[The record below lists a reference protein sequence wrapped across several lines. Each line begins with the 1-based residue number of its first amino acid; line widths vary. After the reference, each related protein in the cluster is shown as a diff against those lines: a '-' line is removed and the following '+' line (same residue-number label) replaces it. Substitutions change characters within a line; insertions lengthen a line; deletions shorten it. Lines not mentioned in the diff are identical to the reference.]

1 MSAILETMPVL
12 LNLWKSVLPL
22 MFLGCFLGNL
32 FLNTTMMQHLGKV
45 MRPLARLGNLP
56 AGVDIPLTL
65 CLVNNVAAYSMLAEL
80 KNNDLVNMREVVI
93 SFLVS
98 NIPKG
103 LFYTVFYIAPVV
115 LGSLGIRLGLIYL
128 FIYFGVFAVVGLVGL
143 LLGMLF
149 LPPQNEQDSF
159 EQLPQPSPAPLWNK
173 AIDAAKS
180 SLPTFGRLIAV
191 FVPVTFLVITLMQ
204 TEVVQQYLALVD
216 PALRKF
222 GLPAP
227 VLIVITTGM
236 FSTIA
241 AIGTLGPFLQV
252 GIVTPVQGIAALL
265 FASALHYFLS
275 FWCDDIPLN
284 VSFFGPRLGSKVS
297 VANLLVLEGVT
308 CLVLGVVM
316 LFN

>member
-1 MSAILETMPVL
+1 MDTILEALPVL

-32 FLNTTMMQHLGKV
+32 FLNTALMRHLGRV

-56 AGVDIPLTL
+56 SGVDTPLTL

-80 KNNDLVNMREVVI
+80 KNNGLVNVREVVL

-115 LGSLGIRLGLIYL
+115 LGALGMRLGLIYL
-128 FIYFGVFAVVGLVGL
+128 LIYFGVFAVVGFVGL
-143 LLGMLF
+143 LLGRL
-149 LPPQNEQDSF
+149 LLSPQVAQDSDG
-159 EQLPQPSPAPLWNK
+159 QLPEPTSEQWWDK
-173 AIDAAKS
+173 MIGAAKS
-180 SLPTFGRLIAV
+180 SLPTFGRLIVV

-204 TEVVQQYLALVD
+204 TETVKQCLALVD
-216 PALRKF
+216 PALRQF

-252 GIVTPVQGIAALL
+252 GIVTPAQGIAALL
-265 FASALHYFLS
+265 FASALHYFIS

-284 VSFFGPRLGSKVS
+284 VSFFGPHLGSKVS
-297 VANLLVLEGVT
+297 VANLIVLEGVT
-308 CLVLGVVM
+308 CLVLGVVV

>member
-149 LPPQNEQDSF
+149 LPLQNEQDSF

>member
-191 FVPVTFLVITLMQ
+191 FVPVTFLVITLMH

>member
-297 VANLLVLEGVT
+297 VANLLILEGVT